1 MGTLYRAQ
9 ILLEAEQHR
18 ALTEI
23 AQREG
28 RSLSDL
34 VREIVGQHL
43 AGRDREVRLQ
53 REMQAIEALGQIR
66 RQLQAQHGTYQGD
79 LLAEVREEWDRGV
92 EQVWSDEA

>member
-1 MGTLYRAQ
+1 MSTLYRAR

-43 AGRDREVRLQ
+43 AGRDRQVRLQ
-53 REMQAIEALGQIR
+53 REMQAIEALAQIR

-92 EQVWSDEA
+92 AQVWSDEA